1 MRALPKHTR
10 NFVEYKGYWLAN
22 SFAKAGPIEEY
33 WACREKAVVM
43 DLSPLRKF
51 EVTGPDSEALLQY
64 VLTRDV
70 KKLGVGQVVYSAMCY
85 EHGGMIDDGT
95 LLRLGRDNFRW
106 IGGDDFGGVW
116 LREQAQKLGLKV
128 LVRSSTDQMHN
139 IAVQGPKSRDILKEI
154 VWTSPLQPS
163 IGELEWFR
171 FAVARIGDAQGVP
184 VVVSRTGYT
193 GELGYEIFCHPR
205 DAEKV
210 FDAVWEAGQPHGLK
224 PMGMQALDMVR
235 IEAGLI
241 FAGTEFS
248 DQTDPFEAGIGF
260 TVPLKI
266 QAGRFHRPRGADP
279 PQGQSVAQAGRAG
292 DRRQCRCRPWRLRP
306 CRPRRR
312 SAWSHQR
319 MRSPLLGKNIALARV
334 DVAHSALGTEVE
346 IGKLDGHQKRLPASI
361 VAFPHYDPQKT
372 RPRS

>member
-1 MRALPKHTR
+1 MTPDAEPTMTRETAFHSSFAKHTR

-22 SFAKAGPIEEY
+22 SFAKAGPVEEY

-70 KKLGVGQVVYSAMCY
+70 KRLAVGQVVYSAMCY

-106 IGGDDFGGVW
+106 IGGDEFGGAW
-116 LREQAQKLGLKV
+116 LRQQAEKLGLKV

-154 VWTSPLQPS
+154 IWTSPVQPS

-205 DAEKV
+205 DAKRCSTRCGRL
-210 FDAVWEAGQPHGLK
+210 AGRMGCSHG
-224 PMGMQALDMVR
+224 PSALDMVR

-241 FAGTEFS
+241 FAGTSFL
-248 DQTDPFEAGIGF
+248 T
-260 TVPLKI
+260 
-266 QAGRFHRPRGADP
+266 RPIR
-279 PQGQSVAQAGRAG
+279 S
-292 DRRQCRCRPWRLRP
+292 RPGSASP
-306 CRPRRR
+306 CR
-312 SAWSHQR
+312 
-319 MRSPLLGKNIALARV
+319 
-334 DVAHSALGTEVE
+334 
-346 IGKLDGHQKRLPASI
+346 
-361 VAFPHYDPQKT
+361 
-372 RPRS
+372 